1 MIAELYPEAWQH
13 VKAARQAKATM
24 ASTWGSY
31 LDADLNE
38 AEVLTYPDGHGRIT
52 VRADWPVEARETLTN
67 LFKVCTSELRA
78 CLDSL
83 VSESVAMFSVLKRPR
98 APERPRF
105 FPIADSE
112 EGFNALLE
120 ESCLDGV
127 LQRQFQMVLDCQ
139 PFRRVPDDEAVERFR
154 IGLRQLLDWTVR
166 LESGS
171 QVGAWITPIDP
182 ELRVEPPTEV
192 VHFEVLA
199 PGALDTERD
208 VAHYALANYS
218 GQGNVSGKAGSYVD
232 LAFPDGFSPSSAQD
246 TFDRRLNLTI
256 DVVERFLISFTW
268 LADTTPIPKRVRTD
282 SNQPIRRTWVEAS
295 QSSRRWSDAELTALK
310 QSDLGLGIVSDTD
323 QLTLLVAT
331 ADGVYER
338 IIPDA
343 SPLRG
348 HKKRGIAAES
358 AAQDA
363 AATWG
368 LPDFVMRPHV
378 ERTGSGVREVS
389 DGLLLVGD
397 RGLIVQV
404 KSRDADSGTPIRE
417 ASWLTKKITEA
428 ARQADGTA
436 RRLSSK
442 TTEMVNGRGRSITVN
457 GSHVGWTGVVIID
470 HPSPPD
476 NYRIENPV
484 SRIPI
489 VVLLR
494 RDWEFLFNQLRSTR
508 AVIGYFERVEGSA
521 PVLGG
526 EPERYYEL
534 AAADAAAEP
543 GKVEPN
549 AFGEGDIRSVPL
561 LPAAPAG
568 SDDDEAHGMVRIMC
582 EDIAITHLDSRTET
596 DRLQVL
602 AAIDSLPVGHRT
614 DLGRFLLD
622 GLRAARQADPELTFW
637 KMRTFRATGGEPQLG
652 FVACS
657 KFTELTR
664 QAFISWL
671 LLRHHERRDLRTNR
685 DAVSI
690 GVMLTPRGDGLRDW
704 DTTMAAVTGEI
715 ELSEEELQRIR
726 ALWKREH

>member
-1 MIAELYPEAWQH
+1 MIAELYPEASQH
-13 VKAARQAKATM
+13 LKAAREAKATM

-31 LDADLNE
+31 LDAGLNDV
-38 AEVLTYPDGHGRIT
+38 EVLTHPDGRGRIT

-67 LFKVCTSELRA
+67 LFKVCTSELWA

-120 ESCLDGV
+120 ESCLGGV

-139 PFRRVPDDEAVERFR
+139 PFRSVPADEAIERFR
-154 IGLRQLLDWTVR
+154 IGLRQLLDWTLR
-166 LESGS
+166 LESGA
-171 QVGAWITPIDP
+171 QVGAWVTPIDP
-182 ELRVEPPTEV
+182 ELRVEPPTRV
-192 VHFEVLA
+192 LHLEVLA

-208 VAHYALANYS
+208 VAHYGLANYS
-218 GQGNVSGKAGSYVD
+218 RQGNVSGKAGSYVD
-232 LAFPDGFSPSSAQD
+232 LAFPDGFSPTSVQD
-246 TFDRRLNLTI
+246 TFDQRLNLTI
-256 DVVERFLISFTW
+256 DVVERFVISFAW
-268 LADTTPIPKRVRTD
+268 LADTTPSSKRIRID
-282 SNQPIRRTWVEAS
+282 SNQPIPSVWVEAS

-310 QSDLGLGIVSDTD
+310 HSDIGLGIVSDTD

-348 HKKRGIAAES
+348 HAKRGIAAES
-358 AAQDA
+358 AARDA

-368 LPDFVMRPHV
+368 LPDFVIEPRI
-378 ERTGSGVREVS
+378 ERTGSGVREIS

-397 RGLIVQV
+397 HGLIVQV
-404 KSRDADSGTPIRE
+404 KSRDADSGMPGRE
-417 ASWLTKKITEA
+417 ASWLTKKIAEG

-442 TTEMVNGRGRSITVN
+442 TTDMVNGRGRTVAVN
-457 GSHVGWTGVVIID
+457 EGNVRWTGVVIID

-476 NYRIENPV
+476 NYRIENLV

-508 AVIGYFERVEGSA
+508 AVIGYLERVEGST
-521 PVLGG
+521 PLLGG

-543 GKVEPN
+543 SKIEPA
-549 AFGEGDIRSVPL
+549 AFGRGELRSVPL

-582 EDIAITHLDSRTET
+582 EDIATVHLDNRTET

-602 AAIDSLPVGHRT
+602 AAIDGLPVGHRT

-622 GLRAARQADPELTFW
+622 GLHDARQADPEGVFW
-637 KMRTFRATGGEPQLG
+637 KMRTFRATAGEPQLG
-652 FVACS
+652 FAVCS

-671 LLRHHERRDLRTNR
+671 LLRHHERRDLHTST

-690 GVMLTPRGDGLRDW
+690 GVLLTPRGDGLRDW
-704 DTTMAAVTGEI
+704 DTTMAAVTGELG
-715 ELSEEELQRIR
+715 LSEEELHRSR
-726 ALWKREH
+726 ALWNREH